1 MLGFVQRHAD
11 KVTGILQGF
20 DRLRFRGTLRKLVFL
35 EGMMEFLWKT
45 KVLLKDFKS
54 YVIDVTK
61 QIKTAAEQT
70 AEQAGRPMKY
80 LTSSSTDKEAVARK
94 IAAANGIKE
103 GLLCVLSCVE
113 NCQSFEVGPN
123 PKIKQLELRFVPRKC
138 LHYYFYMQHPR
149 LGFLHA
155 RFQSWFPFDLRVCL
169 NGREWLCRELDRA
182 GIHYVR
188 RENCL
193 IDVADVGRAQRLLDD
208 QSRTDWLAQLDEFA
222 TLAHPLRTRIF
233 QAWPVDYYWSLD
245 ESEWASDVMFRSP
258 QHLAKLYPQLV
269 RHAVNCFGSRDVMRF
284 LGRKVPATGI
294 NTQFQGEVVSDLK
307 QRPEGMRVKHRVKS
321 NSIKMYDKQGSVLRV
336 ETTINDPHDFQV
348 FRSKEGD
355 PEGPKSW
362 LPLRKGVADVPRRAE
377 VSQAANER
385 YLEGL
390 AAVEQTTSL
399 ADLTA
404 PLCKPT
410 RYRGRSVRALNPLAE
425 PDARLLE
432 TINRGEFAINGFRN
446 RDLQAWLYSSPAQTL
461 AERRRRSARTSRQ
474 LRMLRAHH
482 LIRKVSKS
490 HRYQLTE
497 FGRSAVTALLT
508 ARQAD
513 TAKLAAAA

>member
-1 MLGFVQRHAD
+1 
-11 KVTGILQGF
+11 
-20 DRLRFRGTLRKLVFL
+20 
-35 EGMMEFLWKT
+35 
-45 KVLLKDFKS
+45 
-54 YVIDVTK
+54 
-61 QIKTAAEQT
+61 
-70 AEQAGRPMKY
+70 
-80 LTSSSTDKEAVARK
+80 
-94 IAAANGIKE
+94 
-103 GLLCVLSCVE
+103 
-113 NCQSFEVGPN
+113 
-123 PKIKQLELRFVPRKC
+123 
-138 LHYYFYMQHPR
+138 
-149 LGFLHA
+149 
-155 RFQSWFPFDLRVCL
+155 
-169 NGREWLCRELDRA
+169 
-182 GIHYVR
+182 
-188 RENCL
+188 
-193 IDVADVGRAQRLLDD
+193 
-208 QSRTDWLAQLDEFA
+208 
-222 TLAHPLRTRIF
+222 
-233 QAWPVDYYWSLD
+233 
-245 ESEWASDVMFRSP
+245 
-258 QHLAKLYPQLV
+258 
-269 RHAVNCFGSRDVMRF
+269 
-284 LGRKVPATGI
+284 
-294 NTQFQGEVVSDLK
+294 
-307 QRPEGMRVKHRVKS
+307 
-321 NSIKMYDKQGSVLRV
+321 VLRV

>member
-1 MLGFVQRHAD
+1 MLGFVQRHAE
-11 KVTGILQGF
+11 KVTGVLHGF

-45 KVLLKDFKS
+45 KVLLKDFGS
-54 YVIDVTK
+54 YVKDVTK
-61 QIKTAAEQT
+61 QIKDAAEQT
-70 AEQAGRPMKY
+70 AEQAGRPLKY
-80 LTSSSTDKEAVARK
+80 LTSSSLDKESVARK
-94 IAAANGIKE
+94 IATADRVE
-103 GLLCVLSCVE
+103 QGLICVLSCVE
-113 NCQSFEVGPN
+113 NCHSFEVGGN
-123 PKIKQLELRFVPRKC
+123 RRIKQLELRFVPRKC

-155 RFQSWFPFDLRVCL
+155 RFQSWFPFDLRVCM

-182 GIHYVR
+182 GIRYAR

-193 IDVADVGRAQRLLDD
+193 IDVADLEHAQRLLDD
-208 QSRTDWLAQLDEFA
+208 QSRTDWLMQLDEFA
-222 TLAHPLRTRIF
+222 TLAHPLRTKIF

-258 QHLAKLYPQLV
+258 HHLAELYPQLV
-269 RHAVNCFGSRDVMRF
+269 RHAMSCFGSRDVMRF
-284 LGRKVPATGI
+284 LGRKVPTTGV
-294 NTQFQGEVVSDLK
+294 NSRFQGEVVSDLK
-307 QRPEGMRVKHRVKS
+307 ERPEGMRVKHRVQS

-355 PEGPKSW
+355 PEEAKSW
-362 LPLRKGVADVPRRAE
+362 LRLRKGVADVSRRAE

-399 ADLTA
+399 AELTA

-425 PDARLLE
+425 TDAQLLE

-446 RDLQAWLYSSPAQTL
+446 RDLQAWLYPSQAQTL

-482 LIRKVSKS
+482 LIQKVSKT
-490 HRYQLTE
+490 HRYQLTK
-497 FGRSAVTALLT
+497 FGRSAITALLT